1 MNLRKLA
8 LIPVLA
14 IGSAAG
20 LRETTP
26 TPQPDSVQ
34 PNCVLTVPSGWGE
47 FKGGSRFGLAFEDS
61 AGTLRFINDVGC
73 QITGTQPVPV
83 VSVEVRRR

>member
-1 MNLRKLA
+1 MNLRNLA
-8 LIPVLA
+8 LIVVLT

-20 LRETTP
+20 LREATP
-26 TPQPDSVQ
+26 TPQRDSVQ
-34 PNCVLTVPSGWGE
+34 PNCVLTVPPGWGE

-73 QITGTQPVPV
+73 QIAGTQPVPV
-83 VSVEVRRR
+83 VSLEVRRK